1 MRKKAEKGSRRYLL
15 AKKRQGIFYTL
26 LCLLIGAAIYLIGY
40 FLNKKS
46 NANIF
51 TILAMLM
58 VLPGAK
64 MMTNVIILFPFYTVP
79 EEWEENMKAA
89 IPEDSRLLS
98 GVVFT
103 SPEKIMN
110 LDFLW
115 LGDGYVYGCL
125 GKEGQDMAYIQAYLS
140 KGVHNYGEHYQIKLW
155 KDAEALKKA
164 VAAAVPKGCS
174 GEERKLVEEYV
185 LSLII

>member
-1 MRKKAEKGSRRYLL
+1 MRKKEEKGSRRYLL
-15 AKKRQGIFYTL
+15 TKKQQGIFYTL
-26 LCLLIGAAIYLIGY
+26 LCLLIGVAIYFTGY

-58 VLPGAK
+58 ALPGAK
-64 MMTNVIILFPFYTVP
+64 MLTNVIVLFPFHTVS
-79 EEWEENMKAA
+79 EEREQKMQTV
-89 IPEDSRLLS
+89 IPEGSRLLT

-125 GKEGQDMAYIQAYLS
+125 GREGQDMAYIQAYLS
-140 KGVHNYGEHYQIKLW
+140 KGVHNYGEHYQIKIW
-155 KDAEALKKA
+155 KDAGALEKA
-164 VAAAVPKGCS
+164 VAAAVSKECS
-174 GEERKLVEEYV
+174 GEERELVEEYV